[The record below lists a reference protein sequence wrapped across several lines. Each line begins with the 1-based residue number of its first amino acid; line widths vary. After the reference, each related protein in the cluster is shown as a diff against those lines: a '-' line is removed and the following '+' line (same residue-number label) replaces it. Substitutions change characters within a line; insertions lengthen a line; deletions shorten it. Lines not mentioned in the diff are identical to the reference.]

1 MMSEI
6 KKSNEK
12 IVSTSEWIITNL
24 IMLIPVVNIIM
35 LFVWSFGNNTNL
47 NKANWAKASLIVWT
61 LGFIFYFIII
71 MISITF
77 ILSFFNNFS
86 TIHI

>member
-1 MMSEI
+1 MSEI
-6 KKSNEK
+6 KKTNEK
-12 IVSTSEWIITNL
+12 VVTTSEWIVPSL
-24 IMLIPVVNIIM
+24 IMLIPIINIIM

-61 LGFIFYFIII
+61 LGFIFYFILI

-86 TIHI
+86 NMHV

>member
-1 MMSEI
+1 MSEI
-6 KKSNEK
+6 KKTNEK
-12 IVSTSEWIITNL
+12 IVTTSEWILTNL
-24 IMLIPVVNIIM
+24 IMLIPIINIIM

-61 LGFIFYFIII
+61 IGFIFYFIII

-77 ILSFFNNFS
+77 ILSLFTNFPN
-86 TIHI
+86 TFV

>member
-1 MMSEI
+1 MSEI
-6 KKSNEK
+6 NKSNEK

-24 IMLIPVVNIIM
+24 IMLIPIVNIIM

>member
-35 LFVWSFGNNTNL
+35 LFVWSFGNNTTL

>member
-1 MMSEI
+1 MSEI
-6 KKSNEK
+6 KKINEK
-12 IVSTSEWIITNL
+12 VVTTSEWIVTSL
-24 IMLIPVVNIIM
+24 IMLIPIINIIM

-61 LGFIFYFIII
+61 IGFIFYFIII

-77 ILSFFNNFS
+77 ILSLFTNFS
-86 TIHI
+86 STFV

>member
-1 MMSEI
+1 MSEI
-6 KKSNEK
+6 KKTNAK
-12 IVSTSEWIITNL
+12 VVTTSEWILTNL
-24 IMLIPVVNIIM
+24 IMLIPIINIIM

-61 LGFIFYFIII
+61 IGFIFYFIII

-77 ILSFFNNFS
+77 ILSLFTNFPN
-86 TIHI
+86 TFV

>member
-1 MMSEI
+1 MSEI
-6 KKSNEK
+6 KKTNAK
-12 IVSTSEWIITNL
+12 VVTTSEWILTNL
-24 IMLIPVVNIIM
+24 IMLIPIINIIM

-61 LGFIFYFIII
+61 IGFIFYFIII

-77 ILSFFNNFS
+77 ILSLFTNFPS
-86 TIHI
+86 TFV